1 MTIVSVVFH
10 SHGGHTGVLAEA
22 IAQGA
27 RSVDGVEVHLLR
39 ITGEQMIQG
48 RWSDPATMATLDAS
62 DAMVLGAPTYMG
74 SASAV
79 FKAFLEKA
87 FDPWMVQGWKD
98 KLASGFTNSAS
109 QSGDKLSTLI
119 ELAIFA
125 AQMGMMW
132 IPVGDKPGNNWS
144 KGSVDD
150 INRLGSWLGL
160 MGQSNGDQSPEL
172 TPPGSDRLTAER
184 HGRRVALIARRWR
197 GEGAY
202 STERDGEAGANG

>member
-1 MTIVSVVFH
+1 MTRISVVFH
-10 SHGGHTGVLAEA
+10 SNRGHTAALAEA
-22 IAQGA
+22 VFRGA
-27 RSVDGVEVHLLR
+27 SSVEGVTAHLLR
-39 ITGEQMIQG
+39 ITGEQVVNG
-48 RWSDPATMATLDAS
+48 RWNAPEVMATLAAS
-62 DAMVLGAPTYMG
+62 DAILLGSPTYMG

-98 KLASGFTNSAS
+98 KFASGFTDSAS

-119 ELAIFA
+119 ELAVFA

-132 IPVGDKPGNNWS
+132 IPVGDAPGNNWS
-144 KGSVDD
+144 GGSTND

-160 MGQSNGDQSPEL
+160 MSQSNGDQSSEVA
-172 TPPGSDRLTAER
+172 PPTSDRQTAER

-197 GEGAY
+197 GEGSY
-202 STERDGEAGANG
+202 ETERKGEAATNA